1 MQVNAMDKMCTK
13 NELGLQLECTWN
25 ELGIT
30 LECPWSELGNDLG
43 MNLVST
49 WNAPG
54 TVYSNCCEYAT
65 HQKCLDKILSEPL
78 C

>member
-13 NELGLQLECTWN
+13 NELGLHLECTWN

-49 WNAPG
+49 WNAPLEQC
-54 TVYSNCCEYAT
+54 TVIVANMQRTKNFLKSV
-65 HQKCLDKILSEPL
+65 
-78 C
+78 